1 MILYHYFSKRMASS
15 GQASK
20 QASEHPTFEILHEQP
35 TSPRP
40 SSLQLRSNRFPPYS
54 ALNADYVMKLI
65 TLGDT
70 AVGKTSFLYS
80 LLREPTSHYTTIGVD
95 MITKYILKDSETVLK
110 THIWD
115 TAGQEAFRS
124 IITAYFRT
132 VCGGFLMFDVS
143 RPETLYNLRKWIT
156 QSRQYLPETSKQSFI
171 VIGTKTDLSR
181 ERRVYYEEGEQFA
194 REFNLPYCECSPK
207 TGKGVN
213 SAFILGIQ
221 TIWKR
226 YLERIPESEWIGIRK
241 TNAVNSINTTTE
253 TDNAFFYPS
262 RFDCCNL
269 L

>member
-1 MILYHYFSKRMASS
+1 MTTEMDNSTNSV
-15 GQASK
+15 
-20 QASEHPTFEILHEQP
+20 FEILHEQP
-35 TSPRP
+35 SSPRP
-40 SSLQLRSNRFPPYS
+40 TSLQLRSNRFPPYS
-54 ALNADYVMKLI
+54 ILNADYIMKLI
-65 TLGDT
+65 TLGDSG
-70 AVGKTSFLYS
+70 VGKTSFLYS

-95 MITKYILKDSETVLK
+95 MITKYLLKDSETVIK

-132 VCGGFLMFDVS
+132 VCGGFLMFDLS

-181 ERRVYYEEGEQFA
+181 DRKVYEEGKELA
-194 REFNLPYCECSPK
+194 REYDLPYCECSPK

-213 SAFILGIQ
+213 VAFKLCIQ

-226 YLERIPESEWIGIRK
+226 YIKRNPMSEWSGIRK
-241 TNAVNSINTTTE
+241 TIKIEPKPDISNSN
-253 TDNAFFYPS
+253 
-262 RFDCCNL
+262 CCFI
-269 L
+269 

>member
-1 MILYHYFSKRMASS
+1 MS
-15 GQASK
+15 GSEEAK
-20 QASEHPTFEILHEQP
+20 EHPTFEILHKQP

-54 ALNADYVMKLI
+54 TLNADYIMKLI

-70 AVGKTSFLYS
+70 GVGKTSFLYS

-95 MITKYILKDSETVLK
+95 MITKYLLKDSETVVK

-132 VCGGFLMFDVS
+132 VCGGFLIFDVT
-143 RPETLYNLRKWIT
+143 RPATLYNLRKWIS
-156 QSRQYLPETSKQSFI
+156 QSRQYLPETSKCSFI

-194 REFNLPYCECSPK
+194 REFNLPYYECSPK

-213 SAFILGIQ
+213 TAFLLCIE

-226 YLERIPESEWIGIRK
+226 YIERNPTNEWIGIRK
-241 TNAVNSINTTTE
+241 TNATNSIDEPDDIFN
-253 TDNAFFYPS
+253 NSS
-262 RFDCCNL
+262 RLDCCHL